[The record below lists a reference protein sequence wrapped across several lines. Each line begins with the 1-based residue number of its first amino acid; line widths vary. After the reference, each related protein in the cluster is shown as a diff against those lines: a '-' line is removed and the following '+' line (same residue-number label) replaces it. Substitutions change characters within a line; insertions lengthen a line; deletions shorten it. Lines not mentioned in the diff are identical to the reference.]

1 MGRALYEAEPVFRAA
16 IDRAAAVLDP
26 LLGRPLPALMGDAAA
41 LGRTEFA
48 QPALVAYQTAMAAL
62 LADWGVVPEAVLGH
76 SLGEYAAALVPG
88 AAEPDPV
95 LTLVA
100 ARGRMM
106 QALQTGKALCR
117 DRVCPYVSI
126 TVVAVSFTKT
136 KT

>member
-76 SLGEYAAALVPG
+76 SLGEYAAAVVAG
-88 AAEPDPV
+88 AAEPEQV

-106 QALQTGKALCR
+106 QALPAGGAMAAV
-117 DRVCPYVSI
+117 DRKS
-126 TVVAVSFTKT
+126 TRLNSSH
-136 KT
+136 